1 MYSAAYRKIEDTA
14 LRLQRIDPGLSEIF
28 QKCYPNTLETTV
40 EWCDDG
46 TSFVITGD
54 IPAMWLRDS
63 SAQVRPYIQLATDD
77 QDVRRLIR
85 GVIERQAR
93 YLIFDPYANAFNK
106 EPNGQGHKG
115 DLTVKGPW
123 VWERKYELDSL
134 CYPVQLCWEYWEATQ
149 DRMIFTETVHTMFHR
164 IIEVMHKEQRHDR
177 DSSYSFERTDC
188 PSSDT
193 LPFGGRGTRTNDTG
207 MIWSGFRP
215 SDDACKFGYLIP
227 SNMFAVVILR
237 YIGRLAKEIYHD
249 HGLSESAYK
258 LSEEVEFGIETYG
271 KIKHPVYGWIYAYET
286 DGFGNY
292 NLMDDA
298 NVPSLLSIPYLG
310 YRDLNDPVYRNTRNF
325 VLSPENPHYSSG
337 RFAQGVGS
345 PHTPSGHVWPIA
357 LIIQG
362 LTSNDPS
369 EQDALVRMLT
379 STTAGTG
386 YMHESFHPDKPDTFT
401 REWFAWANSLFGE
414 FICKWLDRK
423 LEYGKVVGTFDASIQ
438 EEDLP

>member
-1 MYSAAYRKIEDTA
+1 MYSSVYRKIEETA
-14 LRLQRIDPGLSEIF
+14 DRLQRIDPGLSEIF

-40 EWCDDG
+40 ELLDDG

-63 SAQVRPYIQLATDD
+63 SAQVRPYIQLAVDD
-77 QDVRRLIR
+77 PDVQRMIR

-93 YLIFDPYANAFNK
+93 YLMLDPYANAFNK
-106 EPNGQGHKG
+106 EPNGQGHSG

-134 CYPVQLCWEYWEATQ
+134 CYPVQLCWDYWEATQ
-149 DRMIFTETVHTMFHR
+149 DRMVFSETVHTMFHR
-164 IIEVMHKEQRHDR
+164 IVEIMRVEQRHDR
-177 DSSYSFERTDC
+177 DSEYAFERTGC
-188 PSSDT
+188 PPSDT
-193 LPFGGRGTRTNDTG
+193 LPFGGRGTRTNYTG

-215 SDDACKFGYLIP
+215 SDDACKFGFLIP
-227 SNMFAVVILR
+227 SNMFAVIILR
-237 YIGRLAKEIYHD
+237 YIGQLAKEIYRD
-249 HGLSESAYK
+249 HSLIESAYK
-258 LSEEVEFGIETYG
+258 LSVEIEFGIETYG
-271 KIKHPVYGWIYAYET
+271 KVKHPEHGWMYAYET

-310 YRDLNDPVYRNTRNF
+310 YRDANDPVYRNTRKF
-325 VLSPENPHYSSG
+325 VLSPDNPYYSSG

-345 PHTPSGHVWPIA
+345 PHTPPGHIWPIG

-362 LTSNDPS
+362 LTSIDPI
-369 EQDALVRMLT
+369 ERDDLVRMLV

-386 YMHESFHPDKPDTFT
+386 FMHESFHPDRPDTFT

-414 FICKWLDRK
+414 FICRWLEQK
-423 LEYGKVVGTFDASIQ
+423 PE
-438 EEDLP
+438 